1 MSVTTTTT
9 IETTIFKALEQLEA
23 EPESIT
29 REAGFEQ
36 LDIDSLDLAELAQII
51 DEEYGVKIKGADME
65 SLKTVG
71 DVIDYVAARAA

>member
-1 MSVTTTTT
+1 MSATTTT
-9 IETTIFKALEQLEA
+9 IETTIFKALEQLDA
-23 EPESIT
+23 EPDSSS
-29 REAGFEQ
+29 REARFEQ

-51 DEEYGVKIKGADME
+51 DDEYGVKIKGADME

>member
-1 MSVTTTTT
+1 MSVTTTT

>member
-1 MSVTTTTT
+1 MSATMTT
-9 IETTIFKALEQLEA
+9 IETTIAKALEQLDA
-23 EPESIT
+23 EPDSIS
-29 REAGFEQ
+29 REARFEQ

-51 DEEYGVKIKGADME
+51 DDEYGVKIKGADME

>member
-1 MSVTTTTT
+1 MSVTTTT

-51 DEEYGVKIKGADME
+51 DEEYAVKIKGADME